1 MTLNNEQQKKTVVQ
15 LEITLERLE
24 LLFNKGLL
32 CAVDVSPL
40 NSESKACIWD
50 LCLSSCVK
58 KLQCKLVLFDH
69 ARVESARVEPG
80 RIEHAN
86 IDQAQVGQ
94 VSDDGVS
101 ANLNAVKSEDSMRV

>member
-1 MTLNNEQQKKTVVQ
+1 MPLNNEQHKKTVVQ

-40 NSESKACIWD
+40 NSESKTCIWN

-58 KLQCKLVLFDH
+58 KLSCMRVVFDH
-69 ARVESARVEPG
+69 SRV
-80 RIEHAN
+80 
-86 IDQAQVGQ
+86 DQAQVDQ
-94 VSDDGVS
+94 ASVDGS
-101 ANLNAVKSEDSMRV
+101 RASLNTAKSEDSMRV